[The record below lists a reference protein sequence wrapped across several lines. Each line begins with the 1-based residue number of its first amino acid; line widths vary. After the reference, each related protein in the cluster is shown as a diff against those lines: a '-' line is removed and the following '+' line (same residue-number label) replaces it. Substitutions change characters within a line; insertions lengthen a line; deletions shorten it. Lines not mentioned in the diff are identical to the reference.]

1 MGAHYLAETAQGAT
15 ADEALAAWLA
25 DDKWNP
31 DWEDPHDKGYVQVW
45 DSPVGPEAVEWMIG
59 WTRNNPPEGVDPEDK
74 WGPWMA
80 FPLAAGGWSFHGW
93 VNT

>member
-1 MGAHYLAETAQGAT
+1 MGATYAAETGAGFVP
-15 ADEALAAWLA
+15 DEALANMLA
-25 DDKWNP
+25 EWVKDP
-31 DWEDPHDKGYVQVW
+31 DWPDPYDKGYVQVW

-59 WTRNNPPEGVDPEDK
+59 WTRNNPPEGVDPDDK

-80 FPLAAGGWSFHGW
+80 FPLAAGGWCFHGW